1 MDGASTQTLSQ
12 WPRQQVGLS
21 LVYVWMVS
29 VPLWLTAQPVG
40 GKDLLLL
47 GVPLLLGNA
56 ACRILWFW
64 LLMSQPQAQ
73 RVQNQEEGIEKVEY
87 GSQALK
93 RTRREIQ
100 DPLRRADSRAVE
112 SAELQCLGVSPGS
125 STFYVNWSS
134 SLCLSFLISKMGCC
148 EHAEVKHSE
157 MLDGC

>member
-21 LVYVWMVS
+21 VVYVWMVS
-29 VPLWLTAQPVG
+29 VPLWFTAQPVG
-40 GKDLLLL
+40 GGGKDPLLL

-73 RVQNQEEGIEKVEY
+73 RVQNQAEGIEKVKY

-93 RTRREIQ
+93 RTWREIQ
-100 DPLRRADSRAVE
+100 DPLRRADSRAVK

-125 STFYVNWSS
+125 STFYVNLSN
-134 SLCLSFLISKMGCC
+134 SLCLSFLISKMGCS
-148 EHAEVKHSE
+148 EHAA
-157 MLDGC
+157 